1 MESNNTVSNELTTPK
16 KKLSKKDINQLAWWS
31 LMLQHNFNY
40 ERYQGTGFGAALA
53 PTLAKIY
60 GDDKEGLAEALK
72 EHTKFFNSSPP
83 FVPFIMGVVCSMEE
97 DRAPRDAINAVKNSL
112 FPPIAGIG
120 DAVVWY
126 TALPLAAGVGGSIAA
141 NGSFFGVV
149 VFLLILGA
157 VNCLHWPSAHL
168 GYNLGTKAIDL
179 LGEKINTVATAASMV
194 GCTVLGSLIA
204 SYVNFAF
211 TIQIPLTDTFS
222 LDVQSQFFDSI
233 FPNFVPAALTAAIY
247 FLYKKKHVKPF
258 VLIIIIL
265 VFCIACSYLGLA

>member
-1 MESNNTVSNELTTPK
+1 MESNNTVVTPK

-60 GDDKEGLAEALK
+60 GDDKEGLAEALQ

-141 NGSFFGVV
+141 SGSFFGVI

-168 GYNLGTKAIDL
+168 GYRLGTKAIDL

-204 SYVNFAF
+204 SYVSFAF
-211 TIQIPLTDTFS
+211 TIQVPLTDTFS

-233 FPNFVPAALTAAIY
+233 FPNFVPAALTAVIY

-258 VLIIIIL
+258 VLIIIVL